1 MSAKEC
7 LRKIRA
13 ERLEI
18 EQLSEQIEELKY
30 FLLPSGIQYDKIK
43 VQTSPDDMMLR
54 IAAEIDTYERQ
65 IRQHL
70 EKMISRQNTAIKY
83 IGMLE
88 RSEYR
93 QVLILYYMTSPRP
106 TWTQVANTMSLS
118 DQRIYQLHNDAM
130 TELEKIWQD

>member
-30 FLLPSGIQYDKIK
+30 SLLPSGIQYDKIK

>member
-30 FLLPSGIQYDKIK
+30 SLLPSGIQYDKIK

-54 IAAEIDTYERQ
+54 IVAEIDTYERQ